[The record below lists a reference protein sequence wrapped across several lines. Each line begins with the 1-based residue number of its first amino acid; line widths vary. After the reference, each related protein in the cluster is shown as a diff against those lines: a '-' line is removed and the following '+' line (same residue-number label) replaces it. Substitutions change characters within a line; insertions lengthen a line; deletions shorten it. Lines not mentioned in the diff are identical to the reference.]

1 MHSSRQTIRGEYAA
15 AVVAMLALGA
25 CVSTSPAEPPSHT
38 PSLEATAVVVEAT
51 AADPTPGPITQT
63 TPGIVLEPSELAPTA
78 TPFLST
84 VGLAPASMH
93 IFQPGP
99 GSQVRS
105 PIRVLGR
112 GGPSFNDAIRVELI
126 GEDGREIS
134 QRFAYIMAFPGGSG
148 RFVIEISFE
157 TPLVAESARL
167 SVSTDSLR
175 YRQLKELTSVNL
187 VLLSTGSERVRPAI
201 DGPEKLTIFSPRDG
215 AVVEGGSVHVRGA
228 GWVDSENAIIVEL
241 IDRNDAVLFSTDVF
255 LAPHEVGRV
264 GEFSVELPYQVSFSQ
279 FARVVVREMG
289 SKIPGI
295 IHYSSVEVYLRR

>member
-1 MHSSRQTIRGEYAA
+1 MRGERLAA
-15 AVVAMLALGA
+15 ALVIIGLGA
-25 CVSTSPAEPPSHT
+25 CVSNPPIEDPSPT
-38 PSLEATAVVVEAT
+38 PSQEPTAVIIEPT
-51 AADPTPGPITQT
+51 AVDPTQGPITQT
-63 TPGIVLEPSELAPTA
+63 TPGIVLEPSELDPTA
-78 TPFLST
+78 TQFLST
-84 VGLAPASMH
+84 VGLPPASMH

-105 PIRVLGR
+105 PIRVIGR

-148 RFVIEISFE
+148 RFVIEISFD

-187 VLLSTGSERVRPAI
+187 VLLSTGSERIHPAV
-201 DGPEKLTIFSPRDG
+201 DGSEKLALFSPREG
-215 AVVEGGSVHVRGA
+215 AVVEGGVVLARGA
-228 GWVDSENAIIVEL
+228 GWVDSENPIIVEL
-241 IDRNDAVLFSTDVF
+241 IDRNDVVLSSAEVF
-255 LAPHEVGRV
+255 LDPHEVGHV
-264 GEFSVELPYQVSFSQ
+264 GEFSVELPFQVSFSQ

-289 SKIPGI
+289 SKISGVL
-295 IHYSSVEVYLRR
+295 HYSSVEVYLRR

>member
-1 MHSSRQTIRGEYAA
+1 
-15 AVVAMLALGA
+15 
-25 CVSTSPAEPPSHT
+25 
-38 PSLEATAVVVEAT
+38 
-51 AADPTPGPITQT
+51 
-63 TPGIVLEPSELAPTA
+63 
-78 TPFLST
+78 
-84 VGLAPASMH
+84 
-93 IFQPGP
+93 
-99 GSQVRS
+99 
-105 PIRVLGR
+105 
-112 GGPSFNDAIRVELI
+112 
-126 GEDGREIS
+126 
-134 QRFAYIMAFPGGSG
+134 MAFPGGSG

-255 LAPHEVGRV
+255 LAPPH
-264 GEFSVELPYQVSFSQ
+264 GEFYSCLFLSADPGADDGFVGCQGRL
-279 FARVVVREMG
+279 REPRFPRCAG
-289 SKIPGI
+289 GW
-295 IHYSSVEVYLRR
+295 H